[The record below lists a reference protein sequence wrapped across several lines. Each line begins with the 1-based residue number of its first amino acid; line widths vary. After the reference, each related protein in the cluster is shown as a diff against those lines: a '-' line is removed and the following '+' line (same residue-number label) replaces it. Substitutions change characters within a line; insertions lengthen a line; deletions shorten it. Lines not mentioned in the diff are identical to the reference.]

1 MPDLRFSLFVL
12 AGLCASF
19 GYCQERRKTQAE
31 LDEEEEIRLYQDPE
45 GIKARLGLNEAGYG
59 EACFTHRAD
68 CLPLPNDK
76 LTLAERE
83 KEYGFECV
91 GIKRKK
97 ILWINELYNHF
108 PREAT
113 GADYR
118 DNAFLYGR
126 DFRIGVREKLLTVN
140 EFHRF
145 VAKFAKYLNDIPDEE
160 YRGEYRW
167 ELEKV
172 KVTDTSNNDGE
183 PRENVDLYFKAVKID
198 RNKKKEEKKDDKK

>member
-1 MPDLRFSLFVL
+1 MLDLRLSLFVL

-19 GYCQERRKTQAE
+19 GYCQDRRKSQAV
-31 LDEEEEIRLYQDPE
+31 LDAEEEIRLYQDPE
-45 GIKARLGLNEAGYG
+45 GIKARQGLIEAGYG
-59 EACFTHRAD
+59 EGCFTDRAD

-97 ILWINELYNHF
+97 ILWINERYDHF
-108 PREAT
+108 PKEAT

-118 DNAFLYGR
+118 DQEFLHGIN
-126 DFRIGVREKLLTVN
+126 FRRGVREKLLTVN

-145 VAKFAKYLNDIPDEE
+145 VAKFAKHLKDIPDEK

-198 RNKKKEEKKDDKK
+198 RNKKKDEKKDDKK